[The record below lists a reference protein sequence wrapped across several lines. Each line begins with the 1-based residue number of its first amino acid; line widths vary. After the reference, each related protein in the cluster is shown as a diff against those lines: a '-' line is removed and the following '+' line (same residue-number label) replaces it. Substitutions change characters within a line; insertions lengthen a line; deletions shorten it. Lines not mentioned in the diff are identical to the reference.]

1 MKRAIVSV
9 DANIIFA
16 ETLKNE
22 EQMWS
27 FYKRYFG
34 GNFGIDLTV
43 AMKDGLTKTVADD
56 VKVEISNL
64 KITCEDIV
72 DPEDR
77 E

>member
-22 EQMWS
+22 EQKRY
-27 FYKRYFG
+27 FYKRCSG
-34 GNFGIDLTV
+34 ENFGIDLAV

>member
-1 MKRAIVSV
+1 MKRAIISV

-16 ETLKNE
+16 ETLENE
-22 EQMWS
+22 EHKRY
-27 FYKRYFG
+27 FYKRSSG
-34 GNFGIDLTV
+34 ENFAIDLAV

-56 VKVEISNL
+56 VKVVLSNL

-72 DPEDR
+72 DPEVR

>member
-1 MKRAIVSV
+1 
-9 DANIIFA
+9 
-16 ETLKNE
+16 
-22 EQMWS
+22 
-27 FYKRYFG
+27 
-34 GNFGIDLTV
+34 
-43 AMKDGLTKTVADD
+43 MKDGLTKTVADD